1 MEVPRLGRKWAMC
14 FAAVLMGL
22 SLFLYAT
29 VNSVAGFTGM
39 NLFEYW
45 AQSRTFHLLPRL
57 PVPPSHV
64 FYHRPIFLPL
74 AAQDQSLISIF
85 A

>member
-1 MEVPRLGRKWAMC
+1 MEIPRLGRKWAMC

-29 VNSVAGFTGM
+29 VNTVAGFTGM

-45 AQSRTFHLLPRL
+45 AQSRTFHLILSFTLRLLALVAGLPSRKRL
-57 PVPPSHV
+57 EISH
-64 FYHRPIFLPL
+64 
-74 AAQDQSLISIF
+74 
-85 A
+85 